1 MTTTL
6 DDSTPTGEAQLRR
19 LTRTDDGRWL
29 GGVAS
34 GLGSYFDVNP
44 LVYRIVFAALTFA
57 GGMGILLY
65 IAAWLV
71 IPAEGSADSIAVE
84 GLRRHRD
91 RPWLLLGVGLLLL
104 AAVTLG
110 VGADIWDDGG
120 DLWLAAVLAGTAL
133 LWWHFGGARD
143 TAPDTVDAAASPG
156 APRPPARPSL
166 VAPALGALLALA
178 GVLGLLAAVD
188 VWTVAADQ
196 ALAAAVAVVGVTIA
210 VGAMTGRRVGALIPV
225 GLVLLAAF
233 GIAATTPTSVSTG
246 VGERLERP
254 LDAAALQRSYEFG
267 LGEFRLDLS
276 SVALAE
282 GETRVDVSL
291 GVGDLL
297 VTVPDDVA
305 LEIDANAGIGEV
317 IVLGDADEGVGADRS
332 ATLPGSST
340 DAPVLVLEADVG
352 FGQVEVRRG

>member
-6 DDSTPTGEAQLRR
+6 DDSTPAGEAQLRR

-29 GGVAS
+29 GGVAA
-34 GLGSYFDVNP
+34 GLGSYFDVSP
-44 LVYRIVFAALTFA
+44 FVYRIVFAALTFA

-71 IPAEGSADSIAVE
+71 IPAEGRPDSIAVE

-104 AAVTLG
+104 AAVSLG
-110 VGADIWDDGG
+110 VGASVWDDGG
-120 DLWLAAVLAGTAL
+120 DLWLAAVLAGIAL
-133 LWWHFGGARD
+133 LWWHYGGGP
-143 TAPDTVDAAASPG
+143 APDAAAAPG

-178 GVLGLLAAVD
+178 GVLGLLAAVE
-188 VWTVAADQ
+188 VWTVEADQ

-210 VGAMTGRRVGALIPV
+210 VGALTGRRVGALVPV
-225 GLVLLAAF
+225 GLILLAAF
-233 GIAATTPTSVSTG
+233 GIAASSPTSLSAG

-254 LDAAALQRSYEFG
+254 LDAAALERSYEFG

-276 SVALAE
+276 AVALAA
-282 GETRVDVSL
+282 GETRVDASL
-291 GVGDLL
+291 GVGALI
-297 VTVPDDVA
+297 VTVPDGVA

-332 ATLPGSST
+332 AVVPGSST

-352 FGQVEVRRG
+352 LGQVEVRRG